1 MKKKVLSLLV
11 AFAYGCAA
19 YGQAAWSSD
28 SVTMGTSSTNDV
40 YYSLSGGSALAKTE
54 NNKNWHLAFTMNA
67 GDSSGIWANH
77 NAGNNFV
84 KVWNIHRDTTQWNS
98 VSLAD
103 TGVAGNEL
111 LFNND
116 YGWYSG
122 ALNNKPGTGP
132 FDFGWGKYDPI
143 THNIIGD
150 SIFIIRADG
159 DYYKVWIRSL
169 ASTTMTYTFTLGH
182 ILSNLD
188 STFVVAKQP
197 KYANNLFAHFD
208 MSMGADTNREPVLD
222 NWDLLF
228 TRYTTN
234 APGSGPSANNAVIGL
249 LSNRGVKVAKAAP
262 VQPDTAWNNY
272 TTYIASWSPMISG
285 VGYNWKTYDQ
295 GTNTWSVEDSTSYF
309 VQDRAANLWQ
319 MMFTAY
325 SGSATGKVNFS
336 KRLLAPTAVTEV
348 ASAVNHYTVSPN
360 PAHNQVQVVIDAK
373 ATTLVQFTLTGL
385 NGQVVRRFS
394 AQLQSGLNAFALP
407 TDLPAGTY
415 LLSITGNAVRLR
427 EKIAITH

>member
-1 MKKKVLSLLV
+1 MKKILLSLLG
-11 AFAYGCAA
+11 ALAWGCAA
-19 YGQAAWSSD
+19 YGQAAWSND
-28 SVTMGTSSTNDV
+28 SVSMGTSTINDV

-67 GDSSGIWANH
+67 GDSSGIWVNH

-103 TGVAGNEL
+103 TATGEL

-116 YGWYSG
+116 NGWYSG
-122 ALNNKPGTGP
+122 ALNNKPGSSA

-169 ASTTMTYTFTLGH
+169 ASTAMTYTFTLGH
-182 ILSNLD
+182 ILSNMD
-188 STFVVAKQP
+188 STFVIAKQP

-222 NWDLLF
+222 NWDLLL

-234 APGSGPSANNAVIGL
+234 APGSGPMPNNSVIGV

-262 VQPDTAWNNY
+262 VHPDTAWNNY
-272 TTYIASWSPMISG
+272 TTYIATWSPMISG

-309 VQDRAANLWQ
+309 VQDRAGNLWQ

-336 KRLLAPTAVTEV
+336 KRMLAPVFVNEV
-348 ASAVNHYTVSPN
+348 ASAVNHYTVFPN
-360 PAHNQVQVVIDAK
+360 PAHTQVQVVIDAK
-373 ATTLVQFTLTGL
+373 TTTPVQFALTGL
-385 NGQVVRRFS
+385 NGQVIRRFS
-394 AQLQSGLNAFALP
+394 AQLQSGLNAFTLP
-407 TDLPAGTY
+407 TDLPAGSY
-415 LLSITGNAVRLR
+415 LLSVDGAAVRLR
-427 EKIAITH
+427 EKIAVTH